1 MEDGG
6 IGREDTFSL
15 SLENEIL
22 LGRKP
27 LEKQLT
33 HSSACDNPTVVM
45 LLGSQRAW
53 TSCQPH
59 RSSHISHPERS
70 FGSSWKTPLF
80 LSPFSAFSFR
90 FLMEAKGKCIWA
102 ASLGKLVL
110 AEFYSPQYFFS
121 F

>member
-1 MEDGG
+1 MEDG

-53 TSCQPH
+53 TSCHTSP
-59 RSSHISHPERS
+59 ILKDPLAHPGRHLC
-70 FGSSWKTPLF
+70 FCHLF
-80 LSPFSAFSFR
+80 Q
-90 FLMEAKGKCIWA
+90 I
-102 ASLGKLVL
+102 LVL
-110 AEFYSPQYFFS
+110 DFLWKLKEKAFGLHLWVNLF
-121 F
+121 

>member
-1 MEDGG
+1 MYLGIERPLNIFFKLVLILSPGNLETVLLMEDGG

-33 HSSACDNPTVVM
+33 HSSTCDNPTVVM

-53 TSCQPH
+53 
-59 RSSHISHPERS
+59 IS
-70 FGSSWKTPLF
+70 
-80 LSPFSAFSFR
+80 
-90 FLMEAKGKCIWA
+90 
-102 ASLGKLVL
+102 
-110 AEFYSPQYFFS
+110 
-121 F
+121 